1 MMPERLKKGKG
12 DALSEAEVLKE
23 KGFKCSKFKVPG
35 FRNLEF
41 GTWNLGLGS

>member
-23 KGFKCSKFKVPG
+23 KGVKSSKF
-35 FRNLEF
+35 
-41 GTWNLGLGS
+41 